1 MVQFAAV
8 DAPAPERPLIN
19 LLGAART
26 PGAGGRWQEGTQYES
41 EACPHVWTADTCDPE
56 TVSEVLTGVGPDDP
70 AGRLVQ
76 GVAVYA
82 VTDYDCIA
90 LPNVVDLYRD
100 RVLAAA
106 DAELPRAVEHE
117 LWTGAI
123 ASASALPSRWLASP
137 ETTDLN
143 AAGAVSVNRAVGML
157 EEAVGDVFSGIAL
170 LHVPRGVVPYLGHTV
185 RNGRVIETRTGNRAV
200 PGVGYPGTSPT
211 GAAPAA
217 GEAWL
222 YATPMVTV
230 RVGETEV
237 LDRVTVDPGTNR
249 ARIMARTPFE
259 VTWDGCTP
267 AFAVR
272 ALLA

>member
-1 MVQFAAV
+1 MTQLAPVE
-8 DAPAPERPLIN
+8 APAPERPLIN

-26 PGAGGRWQEGTQYES
+26 PGGAGRWQDGTAYES
-41 EACPHVWTADTCDPE
+41 QACPHVWTADPCDPT
-56 TVSEVLTGVGPDDP
+56 TVEEVLAGVGPDNP
-70 AGRLVQ
+70 EGRHVQ
-76 GVAVYA
+76 GAAVYA

-90 LPNVVDLYRD
+90 LPDLLDTYRD

-123 ASASALPSRWLASP
+123 ANASALPQRWLASP
-137 ETTDLN
+137 DTTDVH
-143 AAGAVSVNRAVGML
+143 AAGAVSINRAVGLL
-157 EEAVGDVFSGIAL
+157 ERAVGDVFSGIAII
-170 LHVPRGVVPYLGHTV
+170 HAPRDVVPYLSHTT
-185 RNGRVIETRTGNRAV
+185 RNGRIIETRVGNRVV
-200 PGVGYPGTSPT
+200 PGVGYTGTGPNGSD
-211 GAAPAA
+211 PAD

-230 RVGETEV
+230 RVGDTE
-237 LDRVTVDPGTNR
+237 LQDRTDVDRGVNR
-249 ARIMARTPFE
+249 AHIIARTPFE